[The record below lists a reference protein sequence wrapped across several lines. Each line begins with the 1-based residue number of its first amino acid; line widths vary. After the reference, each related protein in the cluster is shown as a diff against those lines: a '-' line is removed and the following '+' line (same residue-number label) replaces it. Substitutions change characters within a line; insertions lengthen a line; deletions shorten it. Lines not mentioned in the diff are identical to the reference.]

1 MYKRQKFHTRGQLVA
16 YALISRL
23 VQSTGPAV
31 DLWQD
36 PALQAVLEDDDL
48 SVEDSVAK
56 AKILLAKRTP

>member
-1 MYKRQKFHTRGQLVA
+1 MVA

-36 PALQAVLEDDDL
+36 SALQALLEDDDL
-48 SVEDSVAK
+48 SVEDTVAK
-56 AKILLAKRTP
+56 AKTILAKRKP

>member
-1 MYKRQKFHTRGQLVA
+1 M
-16 YALISRL
+16 
-23 VQSTGPAV
+23 